1 MSLKK
6 NKKYMGGKEVDQCY
20 SYSLKKSKKREKEKK
35 KKGKMYPSFEG
46 IVGHQPSY
54 CRKYSSL

>member
-1 MSLKK
+1 
-6 NKKYMGGKEVDQCY
+6 MGGKEVDQCY